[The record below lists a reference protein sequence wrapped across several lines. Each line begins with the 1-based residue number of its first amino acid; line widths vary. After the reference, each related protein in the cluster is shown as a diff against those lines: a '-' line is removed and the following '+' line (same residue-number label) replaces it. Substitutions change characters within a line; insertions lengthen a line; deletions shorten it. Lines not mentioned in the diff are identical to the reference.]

1 MDAGHAL
8 HTVNAVNAVNAV
20 IEAGIEA
27 GIEARNLT
35 KRFRATLAVDDISF
49 VVRPGRV
56 TGLVGPNGA
65 GKSTLMRMILGLD
78 VPTSGSVTV
87 GGSRYTDLAEP
98 LRVIG
103 ALLDAK
109 AIEPGRSA
117 ADHLLWLVQSNG
129 IPRSRVDEV
138 LATVGLSDVAGK
150 KVGTFSLGMHQR
162 LGVAAALLGNPPVL
176 MFDEPINGLDPDGI
190 LWIRNIL
197 RSLAAEGRTV
207 FLSSHLM
214 SEMAQTADHLIV
226 IGQGRLIADG
236 PLADIVHTS
245 TGRSVLVRAH
255 RITDLGDVLTRSG
268 AEVLRSDG
276 GLTVVG
282 MTSTQ
287 IGEAALRAGIALDE
301 LTPRNASLEDAF
313 LQLTHDTT
321 DFRAL
326 SDAISGEPR

>member
-1 MDAGHAL
+1 
-8 HTVNAVNAVNAV
+8 
-20 IEAGIEA
+20 
-27 GIEARNLT
+27 
-35 KRFRATLAVDDISF
+35 
-49 VVRPGRV
+49 
-56 TGLVGPNGA
+56 
-65 GKSTLMRMILGLD
+65 MILGLD
-78 VPTSGSVTV
+78 IPTAGSVTV
-87 GGSRYTDLAEP
+87 AGSRYADLSEP

-109 AIEPGRSA
+109 AVEPGRRA

-129 IPRSRVDEV
+129 IPRSRIDEV
-138 LATVGLSDVAGK
+138 LATVGLSDVAGH

-162 LGVAAALLGNPPVL
+162 LGVAAALLGDPPIL

-226 IGQGRLIADG
+226 IGQGRIIADG
-236 PLADIVHTS
+236 PLADIVRTT
-245 TGRSVLVRAH
+245 TGASVFVRA
-255 RITDLGDVLTRSG
+255 RRGGELGDVLAGHG
-268 AEVLRSDG
+268 AEVVRSEAG

-282 MTSTQ
+282 MTSTE
-287 IGEAALRAGIALDE
+287 IGQAALTAGIALDE
-301 LTPRNASLEDAF
+301 LTPRNASLEEAF

-321 DFRAL
+321 DYRAL
-326 SDAISGEPR
+326 SDALSGDPR